1 MIPDEYIECPE
12 LSGKTIQTLRIYKD
26 EGDGAE
32 LQIDFSDGTSFSG
45 SFCVNA
51 VLEAR
56 LMRRGAHVPEVLRK
70 YELT

>member
-1 MIPDEYIECPE
+1 MIADEYIECPE
-12 LSGKTIQTLRIYKD
+12 LRGKTIQMLRIFKD

-32 LQIDFSDGTSFSG
+32 LQIDFTDGTSFSG

-56 LMRRGAHVPEVLRK
+56 LMRGGSQVPEVLQK